1 MSGSTRYVVA
11 AVVAV
16 GLAAPAAASVEIG
29 MTVEGP
35 RGPFA
40 SGDLGGPGSVKVTSV
55 QLDFGPASPGPL
67 VAPRPVV
74 VTRPLDALS
83 WQFLGA
89 TASSDALRV
98 VITITQARSDSQARH
113 RRVVTLTNARVTSV
127 HAGVD
132 AVPDGDRPG
141 LGVETVVLSYER
153 IDVEDD
159 GLKVYSSG
167 T

>member
-1 MSGSTRYVVA
+1 MPGFARFVVIA
-11 AVVAV
+11 AVAL
-16 GLAAPAAASVEIG
+16 GLARPAGASVEIG

-40 SGDLGGPGSVKVTSV
+40 SADFGGPGSVKVTNV
-55 QLDFGPASPGPL
+55 QLDLGPASRGPL

-74 VTRPLDALS
+74 VTRPIDVLS

-89 TASSDALRV
+89 TAASDALRV
-98 VITITQARSDSQARH
+98 VITITRARSDSEVRH
-113 RRVVTLTNARVTSV
+113 RRVVTLTNARVASI
-127 HAGVD
+127 HAGMD

-141 LGVETVVLSYER
+141 LGVETIAFTYER